1 MTDAAHMA
9 HALRLGARGLGCT
22 WPNPAV
28 GCVIV
33 ADTGVIMGR
42 GWTQPGGRPHAE
54 TMALAQAGA
63 HARGATAYVTLEPC
77 AHHGHTPPCAEAL
90 IAAGIARVVTALTDL
105 DPRVAGRG
113 HAMLRA
119 ANITVTEGVMAAE
132 ARAAHVGFL
141 KRVTQGLPFVTL
153 KMAATLDGRTA
164 TASGESR
171 WITGPEARRA
181 VHAFRLS
188 HDAVL
193 IGSGTARADDPDL
206 TVRDMGATHQ
216 PLRIVIDTNLSH
228 SPNSKLGRTAR
239 QTPVWLLHGPH
250 APSTARAAWKA
261 TGARLIELPTEP
273 HPEEAHPTG
282 FLPPA
287 SPPPTPHLAE
297 SPLAVSDSA
306 ASHPTAYRLATSQAA
321 PQPAPHIA
329 LKTALQRLAAEG
341 LTRILCEG
349 GATLASHLVT
359 ANLIDHL
366 VLHSAGALIG
376 AEGTPVLGPL
386 NLLHLTDAPRWTRL
400 SLRALGP
407 DVETIWHRL

>member
-1 MTDAAHMA
+1 MSDEAHMA
-9 HALRLGARGLGCT
+9 HALRLGARGLGAT

-33 ADTGVIMGR
+33 ADFPAETIVGR

-63 HARGATAYVTLEPC
+63 KARGATAYVTLEPC
-77 AHHGHTPPCAEAL
+77 AHHGRTPPCAEAL
-90 IAAGIARVVTALTDL
+90 IAAGVARVVTALTDP

-119 ANITVTEGVMAAE
+119 AGITVTQNIMAAE
-132 ARAAHVGFL
+132 AQAANAGFL

-153 KMAATLDGRTA
+153 KMAATLDGRSA

-181 VHAFRLS
+181 VHALRLS

-193 IGSGTARADDPDL
+193 VGSGTARADDPDL
-206 TVRDMGATHQ
+206 TVRDLGAPRQ

-228 SPNSKLGRTAR
+228 APDSKLGRTAHDV
-239 QTPVWLLHGPH
+239 PVWLLHGPQ
-250 APSTARAAWKA
+250 APSHARAAWTA
-261 TGARLIELPTEP
+261 TGARLIELPADR
-273 HPEEAHPTG
+273 HI
-282 FLPPA
+282 
-287 SPPPTPHLAE
+287 TP
-297 SPLAVSDSA
+297 
-306 ASHPTAYRLATSQAA
+306 Q
-321 PQPAPHIA
+321 
-329 LKTALQRLAAEG
+329 TALRALAAEG

-349 GATLASHLVT
+349 GATLAARLIA

-366 VLHSAGALIG
+366 VLHSAGTLIG

-386 NLLHLTDAPRWTRL
+386 NLLHLARAPRWTRL
-400 SLRALGP
+400 SLRALGR
-407 DVETIWHRL
+407 DVETIWQRR